1 MRYQVRVAGR
11 IFEGSDV
18 NALLK
23 CAVQARK
30 EMLKNAESSISTA
43 PSASG
48 RMMQRTMG
56 SLRHFPAA

>member
-18 NALLK
+18 NTLLK

-30 EMLKNAESSISTA
+30 EMIKNAESSISTA
-43 PSASG
+43 PSTSERIRQTG
-48 RMMQRTMG
+48 MG

>member
-23 CAVQARK
+23 CAVQARR
-30 EMLKNAESSISTA
+30 EMRRN
-43 PSASG
+43 SA
-48 RMMQRTMG
+48 G
-56 SLRHFPAA
+56 SLNDEPAVSTHLGPRLVRGRGEMSAA

>member
-30 EMLKNAESSISTA
+30 DMRREA
-43 PSASG
+43 G
-48 RMMQRTMG
+48 G
-56 SLRHFPAA
+56 SLNANRVAHPHIGPRLVRSRGEMTAA

>member
-23 CAVQARK
+23 CAVDARR
-30 EMLKNAESSISTA
+30 ELVRDEGHEDCLSRSCSTRITSRPA
-43 PSASG
+43 PSRG
-48 RMMQRTMG
+48 ELT
-56 SLRHFPAA
+56 AA

>member
-23 CAVQARK
+23 CAVAARR
-30 EMLKNAESSISTA
+30 ESVRNEGSGNPGNRSCSTRIT
-43 PSASG
+43 PRLVAS
-48 RMMQRTMG
+48 RDELT
-56 SLRHFPAA
+56 AA

>member
-30 EMLKNAESSISTA
+30 EMLKNEGHSINTA
-43 PSASG
+43 PAASG
-48 RMMQRTMG
+48 RIGQRTMG